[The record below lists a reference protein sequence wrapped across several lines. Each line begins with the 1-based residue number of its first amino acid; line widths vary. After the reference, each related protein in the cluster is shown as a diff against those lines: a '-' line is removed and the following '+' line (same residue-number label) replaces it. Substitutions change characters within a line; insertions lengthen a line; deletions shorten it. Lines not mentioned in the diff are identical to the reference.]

1 MLLEKLDI
9 TFHIS
14 HKNTKTHTYIDIY
27 HCIYRID
34 TCIYHKMR
42 FALLSLM
49 EYINKLGME
58 YNCWTMNCFMR
69 TWKKFFSKCNR
80 LFLQKNKSYS
90 NSVTV

>member
-49 EYINKLGME
+49 ECINKLGME

-69 TWKKFFSKCNR
+69 TWKKFFLANAIGSFSRRTNHTPI
-80 LFLQKNKSYS
+80 Q
-90 NSVTV
+90 